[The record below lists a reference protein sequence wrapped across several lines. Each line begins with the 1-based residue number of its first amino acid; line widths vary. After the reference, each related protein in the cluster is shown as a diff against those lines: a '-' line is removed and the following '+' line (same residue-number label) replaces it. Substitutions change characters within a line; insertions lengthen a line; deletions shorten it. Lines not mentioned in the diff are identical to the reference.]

1 MSEVLDREDI
11 QERYA
16 AAIEQFNKMMEGI
29 QSEKMGKVELSELE
43 AWLLAEG
50 QELFKRIMQGHDSL
64 RQKEADSANAD
75 MMLDTAD

>member
-1 MSEVLDREDI
+1 MSKELERADI

-29 QSEKMGKVELSELE
+29 QSERMKRVELSELE
-43 AWLLAEG
+43 GWLLAEG
-50 QELFKRIMQGHDSL
+50 EELFKRIMQGHDSM
-64 RQKEADSANAD
+64 RQKEPNNSNAD